1 MPRTPAGALILQCDY
16 LGNAVPSRAPSV
28 DTRLT
33 QPTYKHAPITEAV
46 IEIKIDSSLDQTEL
60 ERVSAKFLTHYPQD
74 QRIENVK
81 VALLLAIKTGSHAKT
96 KVDRKAGHRRSS
108 SDLTE
113 LLVLFPS
120 SVMVS
125 QLAPYPGWDQF
136 YRRFCRDWKIWKKAV
151 GFKTI
156 SRIGVRYI
164 NRIDIPMRE
173 QHVDHES
180 YLNVYPRLPDIIPHV
195 GGYAVQ
201 AVSSFEDIGCKL
213 TLNSAV
219 VPAPILD
226 HVSFI
231 IDQDIV
237 CEIEP
242 PQSDRAIFQLLNKI
256 RTKKNAV
263 FEACV
268 TDRAR
273 ELFQK

>member
-1 MPRTPAGALILQCDY
+1 MTHF
-16 LGNAVPSRAPSV
+16 S
-28 DTRLT
+28 
-33 QPTYKHAPITEAV
+33 YKHAPITEAV
-46 IEIKIDSSLDQTEL
+46 IEIKIDSSLDQAGVEKA
-60 ERVSAKFLTHYPQD
+60 SAKFRAHYPQD
-74 QRIENVK
+74 QRIQNVK
-81 VALLLAIKTGSHAKT
+81 VALLLAPRTRSNPKTQ
-96 KVDRKAGHRRSS
+96 VDRNLGHRRSS
-108 SDLTE
+108 SDLTQ

-120 SVMVS
+120 SLMVS

-136 YRRFCRDWKIWKKAV
+136 YRRFCRDWRIWKKAV

-164 NRIDIPMRE
+164 NRIDIPVLGNNVE
-173 QHVDHES
+173 HET
-180 YLNVYPRLPDIIPHV
+180 YLNVYPKLPDIIGHV

-201 AVSSFEDIGCKL
+201 AVSSFEDVGCKL

-231 IDQDIV
+231 VDQDIV
-237 CEIEP
+237 REIDP
-242 PQSDRAIFQLLNKI
+242 PQSDRAIFQLLNEI

-263 FEACV
+263 FEACI

-273 ELFQK
+273 EIFQLW

>member
-1 MPRTPAGALILQCDY
+1 M
-16 LGNAVPSRAPSV
+16 
-28 DTRLT
+28 T
-33 QPTYKHAPITEAV
+33 QPSYSHAPITEAV
-46 IEIKIDSSLDQTEL
+46 IEIKIDSSLDQTEVKK
-60 ERVSAKFLTHYPQD
+60 VSAKFRTHYPQD
-74 QRIENVK
+74 QRIESVK
-81 VALLLAIKTGSHAKT
+81 VALHLANKTGNDLRT
-96 KVDRKAGHRRSS
+96 QVDRNIGHRHSS
-108 SDLTE
+108 LDLTQ

-120 SVMVS
+120 SLMVS

-136 YRRFCRDWKIWKKAV
+136 YRRFCRDWRIWKKAV

-164 NRIDIPMRE
+164 NRIDIPMVE
-173 QHVDHES
+173 KNVEHEA
-180 YLNVYPRLPDIIPHV
+180 YLNVYPKLPDFIDHV

-201 AVSSFEDIGCKL
+201 VVSSFEDIGCKL

-226 HVSFI
+226 HASFI
-231 IDQDIV
+231 VDQDIAR
-237 CEIEP
+237 EIDP

-256 RTKKNAV
+256 RAKKNAV

-273 ELFQK
+273 KLFQS